1 MKSIPFIRI
10 AVAGGLLLAGLLAL
24 VTSGQSQTIRERMRQ
39 RREARK
45 GDTSTP
51 QTADARPAASCSS
64 GPNVGFRIVSFGS
77 GKRAAVW
84 YPSLAAEKSVAY
96 ANGLS
101 SGVAENATVADC
113 GSYPLV
119 VFSHGFGGCGTQSV
133 FVTEAVA
140 RHGYIVAAPD
150 HKDAGCK
157 VDEPKGRFKLQR
169 AETPFRQPEKW
180 SDKNYADRR
189 DDIRALIDQLPRMSE
204 FSGRIDTSKI
214 AGMGHSL
221 GGYTMMG
228 MAGGWNSWKDSRLK
242 ALVLFSPYA
251 APYLEQNKL
260 SQINVP
266 VMYQG
271 GERDFGIT
279 PGLRKA
285 GGVYDKSN
293 APKYFLE
300 LKQQGHLDWTVKAC
314 QGDGTVENCLN
325 EARVKT
331 VTETAITFLDRY
343 VKGSG
348 AASRPTAST
357 SGDLR
362 AAADASVV
370 ADFRAQA
377 N

>member
-1 MKSIPFIRI
+1 MRI
-10 AVAGGLLLAGLLAL
+10 AVAGGLLLAGLFALAN
-24 VTSGQSQTIRERMRQ
+24 SGQSQTLRERLRQ

-45 GDTSTP
+45 GDTVP
-51 QTADARPAASCSS
+51 QTAEAHGTANCSS
-64 GPNVGFRIVSFGS
+64 GPNVGYRIVSFGS

-84 YPSLAAEKSVAY
+84 YPSLAAEKSLAY

-101 SGVAENATVADC
+101 SGVAENAPVADC

-133 FVTEAVA
+133 FVTEALA

-180 SDKNYADRR
+180 SDKSYPDRR
-189 DDIRALIDQLPRMSE
+189 DDMRALLDQLPKMME
-204 FSGRIDTSKI
+204 FSGRIDTSRI

-228 MAGGWNSWKDSRLK
+228 MAGGWDSWKDSRLK

-251 APYLEQNKL
+251 APFLEQNKL
-260 SQINVP
+260 SKISVP

-271 GERDFGIT
+271 GQRDFGIT
-279 PGLRKA
+279 PGLRKP

-314 QGDGTVENCLN
+314 QGDGTVDKCLD
-325 EARVKT
+325 EARAKT
-331 VTETAITFLDRY
+331 VTDTAIAFFDRY
-343 VKGSG
+343 LKGSG
-348 AASRPTAST
+348 ASSRPTAST

-362 AAADASVV
+362 AAADPSVV